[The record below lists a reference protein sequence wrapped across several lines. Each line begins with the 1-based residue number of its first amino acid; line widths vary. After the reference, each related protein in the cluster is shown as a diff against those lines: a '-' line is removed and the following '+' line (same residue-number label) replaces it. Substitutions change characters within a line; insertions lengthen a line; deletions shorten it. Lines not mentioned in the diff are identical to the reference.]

1 MKKNNIK
8 GGHMMDRLFYRF
20 KRGVEPM
27 KRVLI
32 YGLVAQLAFPVPPA
46 FALPIEVDPS
56 NPMTNAPTLDKA
68 QNGVDIVNIANPTRA
83 GVSANKFRDYNV
95 PVSGVIMN
103 NSLAIA
109 RSQLGGV
116 INANQQLVDG
126 QSADLVLFQVTGVGE
141 SQLRGYSEMH
151 GASADFILANP
162 NGISINGGGFIGTP
176 RVTLTTGVPGFNS
189 MGGIDDISVS
199 QGAIRIDGDGF
210 NASNVDYVSIWART
224 MALHGAY
231 YAKHAD
237 IKLGTNDIDYATGAM
252 TVLTDGNGEPSA
264 FALDASALG
273 AMHADSIALVSTE
286 DGVGVR
292 SRADIV
298 AQSGELTL
306 QSNGQLVV
314 HHIQAKGDA
323 TLVAAGDIEQT
334 GASYSAQT
342 LRMESASD
350 IALRGESVSAAQQ
363 VLVTANGD
371 VVLEKTAS
379 LGNESPFLVATSA
392 AISGDDVRL
401 ASADVMVMD
410 TLDVDANGQLTIESS
425 QLVARSQAVSAEAMA
440 ALDSDVVGGAISVD
454 VANELTLD
462 GMVVS
467 MGDLGISA
475 GRMQQSGVI
484 FSALDTT
491 VMVDDVLVNEGD
503 ILAGGTLTVHDR
515 EGGKA
520 QRVVNAQGVM
530 EAEGDVLIRA
540 NEIHNIGVVETEMS
554 TDVSGQ
560 DWDYP
565 TSKRKQLHTLRSVMR
580 VKMEPIFRR

>member
-1 MKKNNIK
+1 M
-8 GGHMMDRLFYRF
+8 
-20 KRGVEPM
+20 
-27 KRVLI
+27 
-32 YGLVAQLAFPVPPA
+32 
-46 FALPIEVDPS
+46 
-56 NPMTNAPTLDKA
+56 
-68 QNGVDIVNIANPTRA
+68 
-83 GVSANKFRDYNV
+83 
-95 PVSGVIMN
+95 
-103 NSLAIA
+103 
-109 RSQLGGV
+109 
-116 INANQQLVDG
+116 
-126 QSADLVLFQVTGVGE
+126 TGVGE

-371 VVLEKTAS
+371 VALEKTAS

-425 QLVARSQAVSAEAMA
+425 QLVAQSQAVSAEAMA

-467 MGDLGISA
+467 TGDLGISA

-540 NEIHNIGVVETEMS
+540 DEIHNIGVVETEML
-554 TDVSGQ
+554 TDVSFQ
-560 DWDYP
+560 YWAYP

-580 VKMEPIFRR
+580 VKDGTHIQAVMGSGGRMTLDGDVTNVVSVLAAGDDLHITGDLDNQGVDLLATYDVDTHDKEVIGKKKVFDGDKPVWKYRWVTKHACTLKVFGKCLSTD